1 MTLSELQ
8 QKGTQI
14 LFDSGTENA
23 ANEARW
29 LLENDSGLTGAQL
42 ILRADETVSAAV
54 EEKYLSHISERVSGR
69 PLQYILGSWQFYG
82 RDFLVGDGVLIPRP
96 ETEQLCDIALDF
108 IKDIPSPKVIDLCAG
123 SGCIGL
129 TIARERPDS
138 SVLLVEKYNDA
149 LFWLRKNKDY
159 LGAENAAILQAD
171 ILRTGELILPRADLI
186 VANPPYIPSS
196 EIPGLQSEV
205 HFEPSTAL
213 DGGEDGLI
221 FYRAIKEISATLGN
235 CPVIAECGENQ
246 TQGLK
251 EFFGKVKMI
260 KDFASIERIM
270 VYSGETNDT

>member
-129 TIARERPDS
+129 TIAKERTDS

-205 HFEPSTAL
+205 HYEPSTAL

-221 FYRAIKEISATLGN
+221 FYRAIREISSKLGG

-246 TQGLK
+246 SDGLNRI
-251 EFFGKVKMI
+251 FGRVNMI
-260 KDFASIERIM
+260 KDFAGIERIM
-270 VYSGETNDT
+270 VYSGEANDT

>member
-108 IKDIPSPKVIDLCAG
+108 IEDIPSPKVIDLCAG

>member
-1 MTLSELQ
+1 MLSEA
-8 QKGTQI
+8 GI
-14 LFDSGTENA
+14 ENS

-82 RDFLVGDGVLIPRP
+82 RDFLVGEGVLIPRP

-129 TIARERPDS
+129 TIAKERTDS

-149 LFWLRKNKDY
+149 LLWLRKNKDY

-205 HFEPSTAL
+205 HYEPSTAL
-213 DGGEDGLI
+213 DGGEDGLT
-221 FYRAIKEISATLGN
+221 FYRAIREISSKLGG

-246 TQGLK
+246 SDGLNRI
-251 EFFGKVKMI
+251 FGRVNMI
-260 KDFASIERIM
+260 KDFAGIERIM
-270 VYSGETNDT
+270 VYSGEANDT

>member
-54 EEKYLSHISERVSGR
+54 EEKYFSHISERVSGR

-186 VANPPYIPSS
+186 VTNPPYIPSS

-205 HFEPSTAL
+205 HYEPSTAL
-213 DGGEDGLI
+213 DGGEDGLV
-221 FYRAIKEISATLGN
+221 FYRAIKEISAALGN

-251 EFFGKVKMI
+251 ELFGKVKMI

>member
-205 HFEPSTAL
+205 HYEPSTAL

-221 FYRAIKEISATLGN
+221 FYRAIKEISSTLGN
-235 CPVIAECGENQ
+235 CPVIAECGEKQ

>member
-29 LLENDSGLTGAQL
+29 LLENNSGLTGAQL

-129 TIARERPDS
+129 TIAKERTDS

-159 LGAENAAILQAD
+159 LGAENAAILQVD

-205 HFEPSTAL
+205 HYEPSTAL
-213 DGGEDGLI
+213 DGGEDGLV

-246 TQGLK
+246 TQGL
-251 EFFGKVKMI
+251 EELFGKVKMI